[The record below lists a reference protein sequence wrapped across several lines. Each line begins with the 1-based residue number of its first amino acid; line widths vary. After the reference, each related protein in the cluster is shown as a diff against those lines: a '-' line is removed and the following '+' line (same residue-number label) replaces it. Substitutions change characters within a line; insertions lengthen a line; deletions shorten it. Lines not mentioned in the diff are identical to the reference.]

1 MREQEL
7 LELSPDEARAAL
19 SSLPETKRRSAAY
32 MYQAKHGVSLIPE
45 PEPGTVTPGDKVG
58 TAPPNSGG
66 VWAWIMIVIGAGLA
80 GWAFF
85 FDVGMTIGAGSEY
98 GLPDRVANLDK
109 IAFRHMIL
117 ATGLGLFICGHILL
131 ASERLSSSL
140 RRLRT

>member
-32 MYQAKHGVSLIPE
+32 MYQAKHGVALFSE
-45 PEPGTVTPGDKVG
+45 PDLEPM
-58 TAPPNSGG
+58 APAAVPNSGG
-66 VWAWIMIVIGAGLA
+66 AWAWIMIVIGAGLA

-85 FDVGMTIGAGSEY
+85 FDVGTAIGAGSEY